1 MSPGRI
7 LPGGIRRILVALD
20 ASPLSLA
27 AAEAACA
34 LARRLGAEL
43 DALFVE
49 DINVIRLVA
58 HPQVHTFSLAAA
70 RKQTMDDALIEKA
83 MELQLVAARRALDS
97 ALAASGMRG
106 AFAVRRGRVEI
117 EVLAAAHG
125 ADVIC
130 LGWSGRAI
138 PGARPR
144 LGSVARAVATAAPR
158 PVLVLQKPAMG
169 PTMVLWD
176 GSEGALKAMDM
187 AVELAG
193 NDCGAVDLLV
203 PAADTIRGTRLAVDA
218 LEMLGER
225 GIIARIRAVGRLA
238 KVLAAAADG
247 LLLVSADHGLDLDDV
262 PCSLLVVR

>member
-1 MSPGRI
+1 MSPSR
-7 LPGGIRRILVALD
+7 IRRILLALD

-43 DALFVE
+43 EALFVE

-83 MELQLVAARRALDS
+83 MELQLVAARRALDA
-97 ALAASGMRG
+97 ALAGSGMRG

-117 EVLAAAHG
+117 ELLAAAHG
-125 ADVIC
+125 ADLVC
-130 LGWSGRAI
+130 LGWSGRAT

-144 LGSVARAVATAAPR
+144 LGSVARSVAAAAPR
-158 PVLVLQKPAMG
+158 PVLMLQKRALG

-176 GSEGALKAMDM
+176 GSPGALKAMDM
-187 AVELAG
+187 AVDLAG
-193 NDCGAVDLLV
+193 HDGGAVDLLV
-203 PAADTIRGTRLAVDA
+203 PTADSIEGTRLAVDA
-218 LEMLGER
+218 MEMLGER
-225 GIIARIRAVGRLA
+225 GIIARIRAVGRLP
-238 KVLAAAADG
+238 KVLAAAAPDG
-247 LLLVSADHGLDLDDV
+247 LLLVSADYGLALDDV
-262 PCSLLVVR
+262 ACSVLVVR